1 MGRRRKGLP
10 IHGWLV
16 IDKPLG
22 MTSTAVVSAVRRIT
36 GAAKVGHGGTLD
48 PLATGILP
56 VALGEAT
63 KTVSHVMDG
72 RKLYRMGVRWGEQRD
87 TDDAEGRITATRSVR
102 PTLDQVRAALPAFI
116 GVIEQIPPKFSAVKV
131 AGRRAY
137 DLARADAEVDLKP
150 RPVRI
155 DSITIL
161 TSEDQA
167 AADPD
172 RIDLLIGAGKGTYMR
187 SLARD
192 LAHHLGTVA
201 YMDALRRLSCGPF
214 DDSHAI
220 SLDKLETLGH
230 SAAGSDALLSVETAL
245 DDIPA
250 LALTDTEARR
260 LAMGQP
266 VALPPLLARAESAPG
281 DGIAA
286 PSAPDA
292 SPDRVYKAMNGARL
306 VALARIVDGE
316 IRPIRVMNL

>member
-10 IHGWLV
+10 INGWLV

-63 KTVSHVMDG
+63 KTVSYVMDG
-72 RKLYRMGVRWGEQRD
+72 RKLYRMGARWGEQRD
-87 TDDAEGRITATRSVR
+87 TDDGEGRVIATSDVR
-102 PTLDQVRAALPAFI
+102 PALDEVRAALPAFT
-116 GVIEQIPPKFSAVKV
+116 GVIQQIPPKFSAVKV

-137 DLARADAEVDLKP
+137 DLARADEEVELKA

-155 DSITIL
+155 DSIEIL
-161 TSEDQA
+161 TDEA
-167 AADPD
+167 AVAEDPD
-172 RIDLLIGAGKGTYMR
+172 RLDLLIASGKGAYMR

-192 LAHHLGTVA
+192 LAEALGTRA

-214 DDSHAI
+214 DESHAI
-220 SLDKLETLGH
+220 SLDKLEGLGH
-230 SAAGSDALLSVETAL
+230 SAAGSDVLLSVETAL

-250 LALTDTEARR
+250 LALTEAEARR

-266 VALPPLLARAESAPG
+266 VALPPVLSRMAEQGVSIMQPT
-281 DGIAA
+281 
-286 PSAPDA
+286 APDA
-292 SPDRVYKAMNGARL
+292 PDDRVFKAVSDGRL
-306 VALARIVDGE
+306 VALARIVGGE
-316 IRPIRVMNL
+316 IRSIRVMNL

>member
-22 MTSTAVVSAVRRIT
+22 MTSTAVVSAVRRIS

-87 TDDAEGRITATRSVR
+87 TDDGEGQVIATSDAR
-102 PTLDQVRAALPAFI
+102 PTLDQVRAALPAFT
-116 GVIEQIPPKFSAVKV
+116 GTIEQVPPRFSAVKV

-137 DLARADAEVDLKP
+137 DLARADQPVDLSP

-155 DSITIL
+155 DSIELL
-161 TSEDQA
+161 TTEDEA
-167 AADPD
+167 SADPD
-172 RIDLLIGAGKGTYMR
+172 RLDLLIAAGKGTYMR
-187 SLARD
+187 ALARD
-192 LAHHLGTVA
+192 LALRLGTVA
-201 YMDALRRLSCGPF
+201 YMDSLRRLSCGPF

-220 SLDKLETLGH
+220 SLDKLETVGH
-230 SAAGSDALLSVETAL
+230 SLAHSDVLLSVETAL

-250 LALTDTEARR
+250 LALTEQEARR
-260 LAMGQP
+260 LSQGQP
-266 VALPPLLARAESAPG
+266 VALLPVLMREASARCQGQATPPGETVHRAMSG
-281 DGIAA
+281 T
-286 PSAPDA
+286 
-292 SPDRVYKAMNGARL
+292 RL
-306 VALARIVDGE
+306 VAMVRIVGGE
-316 IRPIRVMNL
+316 IRPVRVMNL